1 MDFTGSGISDHE
13 DIRLELAED
22 FDFVSSLRVAAAREI
37 SQRRGGPELLRELEH
52 DNSANV
58 LMKSI
63 GLVALWSTVKVGYL
77 HCRIVARGEAH
88 LVGVLD
94 CLYVD
99 IEFRRLGLG
108 THLVE
113 GISKLLIEQGC
124 TEVEIVV
131 LPGDAHAKNLFESFG
146 YKARAIVMKGLLN
159 P

>member
-1 MDFTGSGISDHE
+1 MDVTGSGISDHGE
-13 DIRLELAED
+13 IRLELAED
-22 FDFVSSLRVAAAREI
+22 LEFVSSLRKAAAQELY
-37 SQRRGGPELLRELEH
+37 QRRGGPELLRELEH
-52 DNSANV
+52 GDPAPVSIS
-58 LMKSI
+58 SI

-77 HCRIVARGEAH
+77 HCRIVARGREH

-108 THLVE
+108 THLLEVV
-113 GISKLLIEQGC
+113 SQLLISQGC
-124 TEVEIVV
+124 TEVEVVV